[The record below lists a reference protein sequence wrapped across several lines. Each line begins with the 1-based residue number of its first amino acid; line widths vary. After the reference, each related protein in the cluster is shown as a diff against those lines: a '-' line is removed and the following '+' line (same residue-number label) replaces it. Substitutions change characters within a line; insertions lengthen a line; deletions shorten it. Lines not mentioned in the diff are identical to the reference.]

1 MRLSTAVLSALVA
14 PSAALSF
21 WNVDAQKGISSHED
35 LKIPGESPLE
45 YCPNK
50 KTDGYIEINRV
61 DLLPNPPAAYV
72 LFSLFSRRLQRKKT
86 SRPHFSS
93 SLTHNV
99 LDSGK
104 QLVIKAN
111 GTVKKAI
118 EKGAYI
124 DLTVKYGLIR
134 LLTTTADL
142 CEQMGEVDLKCP
154 VEPGERVITK
164 TVELPKEIPPGTY
177 TVVADVFTAK
187 KERITCLTATVTF
200 SINGQGEFTVN
211 EL

>member
-21 WNVDAQKGISSHED
+21 WNVDAQKGISSNED

-61 DLLPNPPAAYV
+61 DLLPNPPAA
-72 LFSLFSRRLQRKKT
+72 
-86 SRPHFSS
+86 
-93 SLTHNV
+93 
-99 LDSGK
+99 GK

-200 SINGQGEFTVN
+200 SINGLGEFTVN

>member
-1 MRLSTAVLSALVA
+1 MGTSKSTVLICFQTHRLRMCSFPYFPAVHRG
-14 PSAALSF
+14 
-21 WNVDAQKGISSHED
+21 QTI
-35 LKIPGESPLE
+35 
-45 YCPNK
+45 
-50 KTDGYIEINRV
+50 
-61 DLLPNPPAAYV
+61 
-72 LFSLFSRRLQRKKT
+72 

-93 SLTHNV
+93 SLTNNV

-164 TVELPKEIPPGTY
+164 TVELPKEIPPVCHLLMDSQEQSLSDWFANMTLPGHLH
-177 TVVADVFTAK
+177 
-187 KERITCLTATVTF
+187 R
-200 SINGQGEFTVN
+200 GR
-211 EL
+211 